1 MRLIPAIDILG
12 GQCVR
17 LQQGDYQRA
26 RSYSDD
32 PLAMA
37 QQFEAAGLQYLHV
50 VDLDGARAGR
60 VINEAVLRRI
70 GRETRLTI
78 DFGGGVKT
86 RADLEKVLDCGVEQV
101 TLGSLAARQPEVV
114 REWLQDY
121 GPERFILGADFKAG
135 RIATQG
141 WTQQSDWELEAFIEA
156 YLPMGLR
163 RVIPTDVSRDGTLT
177 GPAVETYRRLLE
189 HHPLELIASG
199 GIRNAAHLEVL
210 KDLGCYGA
218 IVGKAFY
225 EGHLSLATLARLQA
239 QFLKS

>member
-17 LQQGDYQRA
+17 LRQGDYQQA
-26 RSYSDD
+26 HTYGDD

-37 QQFEAAGLQYLHV
+37 QQFEAAGLRYLHV

-60 VINEAVLRRI
+60 VINDAALRRI
-70 GRETRLTI
+70 GRETSLTI

-86 RADLEKVLDCGVEQV
+86 AADLEKVLDCGVAQV
-101 TLGSLAARQPEVV
+101 TLGSLAAHQPEVV
-114 REWLQDY
+114 RQWLEAY

-156 YLPMGLR
+156 YLPLGLR
-163 RVIPTDVSRDGTLT
+163 RVIPTDVSRDGTLQ
-177 GPAVETYRRLLE
+177 GPALEIYRRLLAR
-189 HHPLELIASG
+189 HPLELIASG
-199 GIRNAAHLEVL
+199 GIRDAAHLQAL
-210 KDLGCYGA
+210 NDLGCFGA

-225 EGHLSLATLARLQA
+225 EGHLDLNTLARLQND
-239 QFLKS
+239 FLKS